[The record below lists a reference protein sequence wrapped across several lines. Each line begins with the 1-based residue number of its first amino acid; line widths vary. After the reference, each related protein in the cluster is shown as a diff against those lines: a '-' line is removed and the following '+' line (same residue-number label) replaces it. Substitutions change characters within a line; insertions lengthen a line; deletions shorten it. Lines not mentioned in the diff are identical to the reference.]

1 MKLNT
6 SIATALLGLSCT
18 LTANAEAGFARVG
31 HLTELSQDHVLA
43 ASQLIT
49 SGKVYS
55 LAIVTGPDTPA
66 FGHRN
71 YQMLTDNIYV
81 GDSKSAGSNKLE
93 GYDDLA
99 VTWLGIGTQIDGFGH
114 VALDGKHYGN
124 VPSSE
129 VIRPDG
135 AIRYSIDTVP
145 PIIGRGI
152 LLDVAA
158 AAGVG
163 QLSDG
168 AEIQIKDLRA
178 ALTRQNTSIKAGD
191 VVLIHTGWLS
201 VANENAQRFL
211 EQTPGLHASAAA
223 WLADQKVVAIG
234 ADLWAL
240 EPWPGNDD
248 KPDQFLPAH
257 GLLLVE
263 RGVHILEN
271 INTADLAKDQAYE
284 FFFMLAAPRLKGAL
298 QSPVHPVAIR

>member
-1 MKLNT
+1 MNRQFRLANLMV
-6 SIATALLGLSCT
+6 ALMFTLPCMAEDGFERVGSLKQ
-18 LTANAEAGFARVG
+18 LTA
-31 HLTELSQDHVLA
+31 THVLSA
-43 ASQLIT
+43 AKLIRT
-49 SGKVYS
+49 GQVYS

-81 GDSKSAGSNKLE
+81 GDSYSAGENRLE

-114 VALDGKHYGN
+114 VALDGKHYGGLG
-124 VPSSE
+124 SHD

-135 AIRYSIDTVP
+135 AIRYSVDTLP
-145 PIIGRGI
+145 PIVGRGVLI
-152 LLDVAA
+152 DVAA
-158 AAGVG
+158 AAGAT
-163 QLSDG
+163 QLADG
-168 AEIQIKDLRA
+168 TEISVDDLKA
-178 ALTRQNTSIKAGD
+178 ALARQQTQLTAGD
-191 VVLIHTGWLS
+191 IVLVHTGWLS
-201 VANENAQRFL
+201 VADEDAKRFL
-211 EQTPGLHASAAA
+211 ENTPGLHVSAAS
-223 WLADQKVVAIG
+223 WLADQQVVAIG

-248 KPDQFLPAH
+248 NPGNFLPAH
-257 GLLLVE
+257 GELLVK

-271 INTADLAKDQAYE
+271 INTAGLAADQVYE